1 MNSLVKPIILLMA
14 DDDADD
20 CLLTRDALEES
31 LVLNDLHFVHDGEQL
46 IDYLT
51 RRGEYQDASLAPRP
65 HLILLDLNM
74 PRKDGREALREIKS
88 DPALRLIPIV
98 ILTTSKAEEDILRS
112 YDLGASAF
120 ITKPV
125 TFEGLVEAMKTL
137 GRYWFEIVE
146 LPPMQKDSQR

>member
-1 MNSLVKPIILLMA
+1 MSAIVKPITLLMA

-20 CLLTRDALEES
+20 CLLTKDALAES
-31 LVLNDLHFVHDGEQL
+31 RILNELHFVHDGEQL
-46 IDYLT
+46 IDYLL
-51 RRGEYQDASLAPRP
+51 RRGQFSSAADAPRP

-74 PRKDGREALREIKS
+74 PRKDGREALREIKA
-88 DPALRLIPIV
+88 DPALRMIPIV
-98 ILTTSKAEEDILRS
+98 IMTTSKAEEDILRS

-125 TFEGLVEAMKTL
+125 TFEGLVDAMKTL

-146 LPPMQKDSQR
+146 LPPMKKEDAS

>member
-1 MNSLVKPIILLMA
+1 MNTLVKPIVLLMA

-20 CLLTRDALEES
+20 CLLTKDALAES
-31 LVLNDLHFVHDGEQL
+31 RVLNDLHFVHDGEQL
-46 IDYLT
+46 IDYLQ
-51 RRGEYQDASLAPRP
+51 RRGPYSGNGLAPRP

-74 PRKDGREALREIKS
+74 PRKDGREALREIKA
-88 DPALRLIPIV
+88 DPTLRIIPII

-146 LPPMQKDSQR
+146 LPPMQKENK